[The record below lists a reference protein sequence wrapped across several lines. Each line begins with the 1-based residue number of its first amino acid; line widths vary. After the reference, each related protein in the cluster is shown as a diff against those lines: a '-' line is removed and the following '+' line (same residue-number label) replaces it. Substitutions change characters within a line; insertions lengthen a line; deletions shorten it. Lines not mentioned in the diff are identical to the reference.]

1 MWTVGPLSFAAPW
14 ALIALG
20 TLPML
25 WWLLRVVPPAPRSL
39 AFPAIRLLM
48 GLETAQRTA
57 ARTPWW
63 LVLLRFVLAAL
74 VIASVAHPLLDAA
87 PAAAG
92 GGPLL
97 LAIDDGWAAAKQW
110 PQRRVL
116 IDNLLAQAERDRR
129 PVILLPTA
137 PPPDGGQVS
146 ASKLLPAGDARSIA
160 QAIEPHP
167 WSTDHAAALRALD
180 AVPHGPPMRVVWLSD
195 GLEDGAADGFANQLR
210 SYGRLEVARPAPLAT
225 AKVIMPPRA
234 DAAEL
239 TPKIRRAVF
248 APAEQVS
255 VRAADEAGRTLA
267 RETLDLP
274 AGAEEAELRLPMPTE
289 LRNRV
294 ARLEIEG
301 ESTAGAVALLDDRF
315 KRRPVGLIDD
325 QSDGA
330 VPLLDDLFYVDRA
343 LAPFAEL
350 RRASVPDLL
359 KRELSLAIM
368 GDQGSL
374 PADDQAA
381 LRHWVEGGGVLVRL
395 AGPKLALHPDEL
407 LPVRLRGG
415 GGRVLGGAMSWT
427 KPMALAL
434 MPESGPFAGLSVP
447 PDLRITA
454 QVLAEP
460 AIDLNDK
467 TWARLE
473 DGTPLVTGA
482 PIGKGW
488 LVLIHTTVWP
498 AWSDLGLSGLFPQM
512 MQRLLGLSQGVAGH
526 VADRPLAPVDLLDGF
541 GRLVSPAGAVEA
553 IPANT
558 QTVPLGPRHPPGL
571 YGDEQGRRALNLGPE
586 IAKLTLLTTPTGAS
600 VIELGAQ
607 AKERDLQPPLLAAA
621 LLVLLADMLT
631 VLGLRGLLRRRSTAA
646 VLLTAIFLGGLP
658 QPGHAD
664 DDLGLKAALDTR
676 LAYVATGDAQIDDT
690 SRAGL
695 AGLSQVLIRR
705 TTTMLG
711 EPMAVD
717 VEHDPLAMFPL
728 LYWPVTGH
736 QSPLAP
742 AARDRVN
749 EFMRHGGMILFD
761 TRDGGGGNS
770 EALRQLTQG
779 LDIPPL
785 TAVTEDHVL
794 TRSFYLLREMPGRSA
809 GGAVYVQQGGDAAND
824 NVSPVVIGGNDWAA
838 AWAVDRRGQFLYAAV
853 PGGEQQREMAYRF
866 GVNLVM
872 YALTGSYKADQVHLP
887 AIMERLKR

>member
-25 WWLLRVVPPAPRSL
+25 WWLLRVVPPAPHRL

-48 GLETAQRTA
+48 GLETSQRTA
-57 ARTPWW
+57 ARTPLW
-63 LVLLRFVLAAL
+63 LVLLRFLLAVL

-87 PAAAG
+87 PMATG

-116 IDNLLAQAERDRR
+116 IDNLLTQAERDRR

-137 PPPDGGQVS
+137 PPPDGGQVT
-146 ASKLLPAGDARSIA
+146 ASKLLPAGEARSIA

-167 WSTDHAAALRALD
+167 WAPDHAAARRALD
-180 AVPHGPPMRVVWLSD
+180 AVPHGAPMRVVWLSD
-195 GLEDGAADGFANQLR
+195 GLDDGAADGFAIQLR

-225 AKVIMPPRA
+225 AKIILPPRA
-234 DAAEL
+234 DAADL
-239 TPKIRRAVF
+239 APKIRRAVF
-248 APAEQVS
+248 SPAEQVS

-274 AGAEEAELRLPMPTE
+274 AGAEDAELRLPMPTE

-301 ESTAGAVALLDDRF
+301 EGSAGAVALLDDRF

-325 QSDGA
+325 QGDTA

-343 LAPFAEL
+343 LSPFAEL
-350 RRASVPDLL
+350 HRASVPDLL

-381 LRHWVEGGGVLVRL
+381 LRHWVENGGVLVRL
-395 AGPKLALHPDEL
+395 AGPKLAVSPDDL

-427 KPMALAL
+427 KPMALAP
-434 MPESGPFAGLSVP
+434 MPDSGPFAGLTVP
-447 PDLRITA
+447 PDLRVTA

-571 YGDEQGRRALNLGPE
+571 YGDESGRRALNLGPE
-586 IAKLTLLTTPTGAS
+586 IAKLRLLTTPTGAS

-607 AKERDLQPPLLAAA
+607 AKERDLQPPLLVAA
-621 LLVLLADMLT
+621 LLVLLADMLA
-631 VLGLRGLLRRRSTAA
+631 VLGLRGLLRRRAATAMLAA
-646 VLLTAIFLGGLP
+646 VLFAGVAH
-658 QPGHAD
+658 PGHAD
-664 DDLGLKAALDTR
+664 SDLGLKAALDTR
-676 LAYVATGDAQIDDT
+676 LAYVATGDGQIDDT

-695 AGLSQVLIRR
+695 AGLSQVLMRR
-705 TTTMLG
+705 TTTLLG

-736 QSPLAP
+736 QGALAP

-761 TRDGGGGNS
+761 TGDGGGGNS
-770 EALRQLTQG
+770 AALRQLTEG

-785 TAVTEDHVL
+785 TAVTEAHVL

-809 GGAVYVQQGGDAAND
+809 GGAVYVQQGGDAASD
-824 NVSPVVIGGNDWAA
+824 NVSPVVIGGADWAA

-866 GVNLVM
+866 GVNVVM